1 MTLAAGRRRR
11 RDPLWRLLV
20 FARPLRGRLVAA
32 VLAGAATTAAGIGLL
47 AVSGYLIA
55 RAAEHPNVTA
65 LAIAVVAVR
74 ALGIGRGAFRYAE
87 RLAAHDVAFRVL
99 ADVRVRIYRRLARL
113 APAGLRSFR
122 SGDLLNRLVSDVD
135 ATQDLFIRGI
145 VPPLVAA
152 LAGGATVAL
161 CAFLLAPAA
170 GALAAGLLAA
180 GVLVPCLSARLARN
194 AGRRTAKARG
204 ALATQVV
211 DTLSGAAELHAFG
224 AEATALS
231 RLHEADAELT
241 ALARRNAAI
250 QALGA
255 ALGSL
260 AAGVTVWGVLLLGVS
275 AVEGGAL
282 GRVPLAAMVLAALAA
297 FEAVGPL
304 PAAAAQIA
312 ETRAA
317 AGRVAAVLDA
327 ADPVRE
333 PASPLPPPEPPV
345 TVRLRGARARY
356 SASDPWALDGVD
368 LDLAP
373 GRRVALV
380 GPSGAGKST
389 VAAVLLRFLDLDA
402 GTATLNGADLAAY
415 AADDVRRLIGGCPQD
430 PHVFDTTIRENLR
443 LARPSAAGGEL
454 RAAAAAAR
462 LLPWIESLPL
472 GWDTPVGAHGAALSG
487 GERRRLALARALL
500 ADPALLILDEPT
512 AHLDPEARDALLADL
527 LAATEG
533 RATLL
538 VTHDLTGLDAVDEI
552 AVMERG
558 RIVER
563 GTHADLLRADG
574 PYADLH
580 RRQAVR
586 LPPNGRRGVQA

>member
-1 MTLAAGRRRR
+1 MTLAAVRRRR
-11 RDPLWRLLV
+11 RDPLWRLLL

-32 VLAGAATTAAGIGLL
+32 VLAGAATTAAGTGLL

-99 ADVRVRIYRRLARL
+99 ADVRVRIYRRLAGL

-135 ATQDLFIRGI
+135 ATQDLFVRGI

-152 LAGGATVAL
+152 LAGGGTVAL

-180 GVLVPCLSARLARN
+180 GVVVPWLSARLTRR

-204 ALATQVV
+204 ALATHVV

-224 AEATALS
+224 AEDIALA
-231 RLHEADAELT
+231 RLYEADAELT
-241 ALARRNAAI
+241 AQARRNAAV

-255 ALGSL
+255 GLGSL
-260 AAGVTVWGVLLLGVS
+260 TAGVTVWGVLLLGVWS
-275 AVEGGAL
+275 VAGGGL

-297 FEAVGPL
+297 FEAVGQL
-304 PAAAAQIA
+304 PAAATQLA

-317 AGRVAAVLDA
+317 AGRVTAVLDA

-333 PASPLPPPEPPV
+333 PARPLPPPEPPV
-345 TVRLRGARARY
+345 SVRLRGARARY
-356 SASDPWALDGVD
+356 SPSDPWALDGVD

-380 GPSGAGKST
+380 GTSGAGKST

-402 GTATLNGADLAAY
+402 GTATLNGADLSAY
-415 AADDVRRLIGGCPQD
+415 AADDVRRVIGGCPQD

-443 LARPSAAGGEL
+443 LARPAAGDDSL
-454 RAAAAAAR
+454 RAAAAGAR

-487 GERRRLALARALL
+487 GERQRLALARALL

-512 AHLDPEARDALLADL
+512 AHLDPETRDALLADL
-527 LAATEG
+527 LAATQG
-533 RATLL
+533 RAVLL
-538 VTHDLTGLDAVDEI
+538 ITHDLTGLDAVDEI
-552 AVMERG
+552 AVMDRG

-563 GTHADLLRADG
+563 GTHADLLRAGG
-574 PYADLH
+574 PYAALQ
-580 RRQAVR
+580 RRQAGR
-586 LPPNGRRGVQA
+586 LPVNGRRNVHV